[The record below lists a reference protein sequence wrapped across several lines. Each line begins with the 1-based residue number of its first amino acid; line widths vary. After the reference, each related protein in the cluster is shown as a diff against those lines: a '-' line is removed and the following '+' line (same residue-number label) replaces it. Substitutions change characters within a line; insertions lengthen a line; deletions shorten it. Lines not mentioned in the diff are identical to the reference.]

1 MHLYQQEAP
10 GRYWSE
16 GRRMV
21 GRIKG
26 MERPPLAPLDPNREG
41 CIPAD

>member
-16 GRRMV
+16 GRLLV

-26 MERPPLAPLDPNREG
+26 VETTAACTVDPNREG